1 MVRNIKIL
9 SPLLLA
15 MVVAGVALGVVGLL
29 RSDNVGATAHSGTR
43 SFSPL
48 SVPAG
53 GEIEVTITVVGY
65 GSFGQVEETLP
76 DGFSYVNGSVDP
88 SDTRVGVDGQTVT
101 FTLFGPSEFT
111 YTVTASDTANEYT
124 FTGTLFDTELDGR
137 RIGGASSVTVTAQ
150 AGETPTPT
158 SSPPSPEPSG
168 PSAMRSLSSPSVVA
182 SGKLTVTI
190 AASNY
195 GSFGQVAE
203 TLPDGFSYV
212 SDSVDPSDTRV
223 GVDGQTVTFT
233 LQGAN
238 QRFTYEVTASSR
250 ARSYSFSGILRD
262 EDRDE
267 NNVGGDSSVTVQP
280 STSGPGATRSFSAP
294 SVPASGTLTVT
305 IAASNYGSFGQ
316 VAETLP
322 DGFSYVSGSVD
333 PSDTRVGVDGQTVTF
348 TLQGANEGFTYEV
361 TASSRARSY
370 SFSGILRDEDRDEH
384 DVGGDSSVTV
394 QPQTSGPASR
404 TFSPSRVN
412 PGGTMA
418 VTIRARDYGSF
429 GQVAETLPDG
439 FSYVVDSTTPVNGI
453 RITVAGQVVTFAL
466 QGADKSFTYE
476 VTAPG
481 TVGSYSFS
489 GVLTDSDRM
498 ETSIGGTARIRVGSP
513 PPPPP
518 RATPRPPSRPRAT
531 PTSRPPRPRATP
543 TPTTVP
549 PTPTPTAIPPTPT
562 AVPPTPTPTAIPPT
576 PTAVPPTPTPTA
588 VPPTPTPTAVPPTP
602 TAVPPTPTSVPPTAT
617 AVPPTPTQVSS
628 TATPVSPTPTV
639 RPTAVST
646 PTSAPPTATAVPAA
660 TSTAVPP
667 APTATSVPPTPA
679 PTPTVVAPPVPPV
692 TPEEEGGGL
701 PVWAIVLIV
710 IAAVLAVGAVTLYIV
725 RSRAR

>member
-1 MVRNIKIL
+1 MIRKM
-9 SPLLLA
+9 SPPLLLA
-15 MVVAGVALGVVGLL
+15 VLVAGLALGIWGLL
-29 RSDNVGATAHSGTR
+29 RSDNVDASNHSATR
-43 SFSPL
+43 SFSVP

-53 GEIEVTITVVGY
+53 GELDVTITVARY
-65 GSFGQVEETLP
+65 GSFGGVVETLP
-76 DGFSYVNGSVDP
+76 PGFSYVEDSITP
-88 SDTRVGVDGQTVT
+88 SDIRVKVDGQTVR
-101 FTLFGPSEFT
+101 FTLQGSYEAFT
-111 YTVTASDTANEYT
+111 YTVTVSDTADEYN
-124 FTGTLFDTELDGR
+124 FTGYLRDDNKDDSDIDGALSVMVTTQT
-137 RIGGASSVTVTAQ
+137 GGEV
-150 AGETPTPT
+150 PT
-158 SSPPSPEPSG
+158 STPPPSPEPSA
-168 PSAMRSLSSPSVVA
+168 PSAMRSLSAPSVPA
-182 SGKLTVTI
+182 SGTLTVTI
-190 AASNY
+190 VASNY

-212 SDSVDPSDTRV
+212 NDSVDPSDTRV
-223 GVDGQTVTFT
+223 GVDGQTVAFT
-233 LQGAN
+233 LQGADKS
-238 QRFTYEVTASSR
+238 FTYEVTVSSR
-250 ARSYSFSGILRD
+250 ARPYSFSGILRD
-262 EDRDE
+262 ADRGE
-267 NNVGGDSSVTVQP
+267 HAVGGDSSVTVQP

-322 DGFSYVSGSVD
+322 DGFSYVNGSVD

-348 TLQGANEGFTYEV
+348 TLQGANESFTYEV
-361 TASSRARSY
+361 TASSRARPY

-384 DVGGDSSVTV
+384 DVGGVSSVTV
-394 QPQTSGPASR
+394 EPQTSGPASR

-418 VTIRARDYGSF
+418 VTITARDYGSF

-439 FSYVVDSTTPVNGI
+439 FRYVVDSTTPVNGI
-453 RITVAGQVVTFAL
+453 RIAVAGQVVTFTL

-489 GVLTDSDRM
+489 GVLTDSDQM
-498 ETSIGGTARIRVGSP
+498 ETSIGGTPSIRVASP
-513 PPPPP
+513 PPTPTRAAPSPP
-518 RATPRPPSRPRAT
+518 RRPRANPT
-531 PTSRPPRPRATP
+531 PTSRPPRPTATP
-543 TPTTVP
+543 APTTVP
-549 PTPTPTAIPPTPT
+549 PTAIPPTPT

-588 VPPTPTPTAVPPTP
+588 VPPTPTPTAVPPAP
-602 TAVPPTPTSVPPTAT
+602 TAVPATPTSVPPTAT
-617 AVPPTPTQVSS
+617 AAPPTPTRVSP
-628 TATPVSPTPTV
+628 TATPVSPIPTA

-646 PTSAPPTATAVPAA
+646 PTSVPPTATAAPAA

-710 IAAVLAVGAVTLYIV
+710 IGAVLAVGAVTLYIV